1 MRWNRRKGLLVVL
14 AVIVLAEIA
23 LIILRSTTDSPTVA
37 VRPSDTATSTRPA
50 SAATATGA
58 TPTPSTGTTPSG
70 VRTTSPVTSTPPPLG
85 AGLAASTGP
94 GLTEVGIH
102 VLAQPGANGAIEV
115 LEQLRLRSPVAV
127 LDITAPVVAGI
138 PGLVG
143 AQPAVAGLRMTADG
157 APVILPVGE
166 PTTSGRVALAYPA
179 TAISLRYRL
188 EGAIARV
195 SPSPVGRVLLAISP
209 IAAKGRGQL
218 PVVVQVI
225 GPGVRNLVCPR
236 LSTGAQ
242 LCGREQGSVWSTPA
256 MPADLSL
263 VVAQVDL
270 PPVT

>member
-1 MRWNRRKGLLVVL
+1 MRWDRVKGLLVVL
-14 AVIVLAEIA
+14 AVLALLAEIV
-23 LIILRSTTDSPTVA
+23 LILRSTTDSPTVA
-37 VRPSDTATSTRPA
+37 VRPSDTATSTKPA
-50 SAATATGA
+50 AAGTAAA
-58 TPTPSTGTTPSG
+58 TPTPLTATAPSG

-102 VLAQPGANGAIEV
+102 VVAQPGPNGAIEV

-138 PGLVG
+138 PGLAG
-143 AQPAVAGLRMTADG
+143 AQPAVAGLRVTADG

-166 PTTSGRVALAYPA
+166 PTTSGPVALPYPA

-195 SPSPVGRVLLAISP
+195 SPSPVGRVLMAISP

-236 LSTGAQ
+236 LGTGAQ

-256 MPADLSL
+256 TPADLSL